1 MAQLNFK
8 HRFVPSPYLKQEH
21 TTRNFNQK
29 QKIKDNNDSLTFILL
44 HGTGGNEDD
53 LIPVGQMLSSSASL
67 LSPRGNVLENG
78 MPRFFKRLAE
88 GVFDMEDLKF
98 RTKEL
103 ADFVKDASN
112 TYSFNLNKTIAV
124 GFSNGANIAASLLLS
139 YPETIKGAILFRAM
153 IPFIP
158 ENMPDLSS
166 KKVLLS
172 AGKFDPIVSKSQIE
186 GLLNILQKS
195 GADVTLKWQQSGHN
209 LTQTDILNAKEWLE
223 KNLI

>member
-8 HRFVPSPYLKQEH
+8 HRFVPSPYLKQQH
-21 TTRNFNQK
+21 TTSNFNQK

-67 LSPRGNVLENG
+67 LSPRGKVLENG

-139 YPETIKGAILFRAM
+139 YPEILKGAILFRAM
-153 IPFIP
+153 VPFIP
-158 ENMPDLSS
+158 HSLPVLSD

-172 AGKFDPIVSKSQIE
+172 AGTFDPIVSKSQIE

-209 LTQTDILNAKEWLE
+209 LTQKDIFDAKEWLE

>member
-1 MAQLNFK
+1 M
-8 HRFVPSPYLKQEH
+8 V
-21 TTRNFNQK
+21 
-29 QKIKDNNDSLTFILL
+29 
-44 HGTGGNEDD
+44 
-53 LIPVGQMLSSSASL
+53 
-67 LSPRGNVLENG
+67 
-78 MPRFFKRLAE
+78 
-88 GVFDMEDLKF
+88 
-98 RTKEL
+98 
-103 ADFVKDASN
+103 
-112 TYSFNLNKTIAV
+112 
-124 GFSNGANIAASLLLS
+124 
-139 YPETIKGAILFRAM
+139 
-153 IPFIP
+153 PFIP

>member
-53 LIPVGQMLSSSASL
+53 LIPVGQMLTSSASL
-67 LSPRGNVLENG
+67 LSPRGKVLENG

-103 ADFVKDASN
+103 ADFVKDASKE
-112 TYSFNLNKTIAV
+112 YSFNLNKTIAV

-139 YPETIKGAILFRAM
+139 YPEILKGAILFRAM
-153 IPFIP
+153 VPFIP
-158 ENMPDLSS
+158 HSLPVLSD

-172 AGKFDPIVSKSQIE
+172 AGTFDPIVSKSQIE

-209 LTQTDILNAKEWLE
+209 LTQKDIFDAKEWLE